1 MIDIP
6 NIMNEDIMI
15 IDRDFLLIGLAGIL
29 NIEIDWDDNL
39 VITDKKAYNTNEFL
53 IKFISKGRKV
63 LYKNQVGEILQCFKA
78 HRAMQNKQLIKNN
91 RKVRVNNMNAL
102 QELHEELEAFL
113 NKGYEIYEMLEIT
126 TKIKR
131 VEL

>member
-6 NIMNEDIMI
+6 NIMNEDVMN

-53 IKFISKGRKV
+53 IKMLAIGRKV
-63 LYKNQVGEILQCFKA
+63 LYKNQVGEILQYFKS
-78 HRAMQNKQLIKNN
+78 HRAI
-91 RKVRVNNMNAL
+91 
-102 QELHEELEAFL
+102 
-113 NKGYEIYEMLEIT
+113 
-126 TKIKR
+126 
-131 VEL
+131 